1 MKPPMT
7 DRAFDIVLFGATGFT
22 GRLVAEYLANHAP
35 ADVKI
40 ALAGRNTQKL
50 EGIRAGLP
58 ERAKSWPLLVADSG
72 DAASLATLAAQTR
85 VVCTTVGPY
94 AKYGLP
100 LVEACANAGTHY
112 CDLAGEP
119 NFMRDAIDRHHAAAK
134 ESGARIV
141 HACGFDS
148 IPSDLGVLMLH
159 EALGPL
165 TRATYVVEIF
175 KGGASGGTVASALN
189 GLDEAK
195 TNRTKRKV
203 MVDPYALSPDRAKE
217 PDLGD
222 ERDLASFR
230 FDDFVGQWIAPF
242 IMASVNTRVVRRS
255 NALLGYAFGKCFKY
269 AEVTG
274 MKKGVG
280 AMIKAAAF
288 TAGLGAFMAGVMFG
302 PTRKLIESRL
312 PKPGE
317 GPSEKTRKSGFLRVR
332 LFGESESFVRKSVL
346 IEGKGD
352 PGYQLTPLLLG
363 ESALCLA
370 RDEEKLPRVA
380 GVLTP
385 ATAMGRTLTERL
397 VAAGMVFKVE

>member
-1 MKPPMT
+1 MT

-35 ADVKI
+35 ADVRI

-72 DAASLATLAAQTR
+72 DAASLAALAGQTR

-100 LVEACANAGTHY
+100 LVEACAEAGTHY
-112 CDLAGEP
+112 CDLTGEP
-119 NFMRDAIDRHHAAAK
+119 GFMRDAIDRHHAAAQK
-134 ESGARIV
+134 SGARIV
-141 HACGFDS
+141 HTCGFDS

-165 TRATYVVEIF
+165 TRATYVVEIL
-175 KGGASGGTVASALN
+175 KGGMSGGTIASGLH
-189 GLDEAK
+189 GLDEA
-195 TNRTKRKV
+195 RADRAKRKV

-230 FDDFVGQWIAPF
+230 FDQFVGQWIAPF

-255 NALLGYAFGKCFKY
+255 NALQGYAYGKRFRY
-269 AEVTG
+269 AEVMG

-280 AMIKAAAF
+280 AMLKAASF
-288 TAGLGAFMAGVMFG
+288 TTGLGMLMAGVMFG
-302 PTRKLIESRL
+302 PTRKLLEARL

-332 LFGESESFVRKSVL
+332 VFAESESGARKSVL

-352 PGYQLTPLLLG
+352 PGYQLTSLLLG

-385 ATAMGRTLTERL
+385 ATAMGRALTDRL

>member
-1 MKPPMT
+1 MT
-7 DRAFDIVLFGATGFT
+7 DRTFDIVLFGATGFT
-22 GRLVAEYLANHAP
+22 GKLVAEYLADHAP
-35 ADVKI
+35 SDVRI
-40 ALAGRNTQKL
+40 ALAGRNAQKL
-50 EGIRAGLP
+50 EAIRAGLS
-58 ERAKSWPLLVADSG
+58 ERARSWPLVVADSG
-72 DAASLATLAAQTR
+72 DSASLAALAAKTK

-100 LVEACANAGTHY
+100 LVEACAKAGTHY
-112 CDLAGEP
+112 CDLTGEP
-119 NFMRDAIDRHHAAAK
+119 QFMREAIDRHHQAAK
-134 ESGARIV
+134 ASGARIV
-141 HACGFDS
+141 HTCGFDS
-148 IPSDLGVLMLH
+148 IPSDLGVQVLH

-165 TRATYVVEIF
+165 TRATYVVEIL
-175 KGGASGGTVASALN
+175 KGAVSGGTFASALN

-195 TNRTKRKV
+195 ADRKKRKV
-203 MVDPYALSPDRAKE
+203 MVDPYALSPDRSKE

-255 NALLGYAFGKCFKY
+255 NALQGYAYGKRFRY
-269 AEVTG
+269 AEVSG
-274 MKKGVG
+274 MKKGVRG
-280 AMIKAAAF
+280 MVKAATF
-288 TAGLGAFMAGVMFG
+288 TAGLGAFVAGVMFG
-302 PTRKLIESRL
+302 PTRKLIEARL

-317 GPSEKTRKSGFLRVR
+317 GPSEQTRKSGFMRVR
-332 LFGESESFVRKSVL
+332 VFGESESGARKSVL

-352 PGYQLTPLLLG
+352 PGYQLTSLLLG

-370 RDEEKLPRVA
+370 RDEAKLPKVA

-385 ATAMGRTLTERL
+385 ATAMGRVLTERL